1 MITCTLARYLNVYP
15 VFFVVCSGPAWGI
28 CQLFGWFGVTYEIRG
43 EQHIRRRSGAVV
55 LINHQSF
62 IDLVV
67 LGHLWPII
75 GRATVVAKRLVLF
88 FFPPSWGWGTLFIDR
103 TNRADAVGA
112 MNAQAIAIAQRA
124 AKVLVFPEG
133 TRGDGT
139 ALLPFKKGPFHIAV
153 QAQAPLQPVVVS
165 RYWFLGGDD
174 DAATGKRFE
183 SGEMIC

>member
-1 MITCTLARYLNVYP
+1 M
-15 VFFVVCSGPAWGI
+15 
-28 CQLFGWFGVTYEIRG
+28 
-43 EQHIRRRSGAVV
+43 

-103 TNRADAVGA
+103 TNRVDAVGM
-112 MNAQAIAIAQRA
+112 MNTQAFAIAEHA
-124 AKVLVFPEG
+124 AKLLVFPEG

-153 QAQAPLQPVVVS
+153 QAQATLQPVVVS
-165 RYWFLGGDD
+165 RYWFLCGN
-174 DAATGKRFE
+174 AATTKGKRFDG
-183 SGEMIC
+183 GEFYAMQSVIYIGL